1 MANILDTFR
10 DDIFLLLP
18 AILIASFQVFAIW
31 HRLPKEQPKDT
42 EIPGSYDDLEK
53 LRIDY
58 FLYFSL
64 FIFLVQLIT
73 PVLPITSNFYFDLVL
88 KIIGYWF
95 VISGLVISLSAL
107 SSLGDN
113 WSGLV
118 NYRIKFNQQLV
129 QTGIYKY
136 IRHPIYTA
144 VLLEILGFELIANSY
159 LFIPFLVIGFLVIY
173 KHSLKEEELMAVKFQ
188 NEYSRYQQQTKMF
201 LPYII

>member
-1 MANILDTFR
+1 MASILDTFR

-18 AILIASFQVFAIW
+18 AVLIASFQLFAIW
-31 HRLPKEQPKDT
+31 HRLPRELPKDT
-42 EIPGSYDDLEK
+42 EIPGSYDDLER

-58 FLYFSL
+58 FFYFAI

-73 PVLPITSNFYFDLVL
+73 LVLQITSSFFVDLIL

-107 SSLGDN
+107 STLGDN

-129 QTGIYKY
+129 QEGIYKY
-136 IRHPIYTA
+136 IRHPIYLS
-144 VLLEILGFELIANSY
+144 VLMEILGFELIANSW

-188 NEYSRYQQQTKMF
+188 NDYSRYQQQTKMF
-201 LPYII
+201 IPHLI